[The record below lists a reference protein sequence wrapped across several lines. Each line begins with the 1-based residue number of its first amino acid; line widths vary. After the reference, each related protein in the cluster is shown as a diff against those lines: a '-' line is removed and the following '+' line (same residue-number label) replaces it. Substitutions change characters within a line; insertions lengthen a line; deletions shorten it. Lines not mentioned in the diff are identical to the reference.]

1 MSIAVVNM
9 EPMARNIMPT
19 NITPKAIELT
29 EEPTVLGMA
38 YFIKRPINIQNNAVK
53 LEKRPQ

>member
-1 MSIAVVNM
+1 M
-9 EPMARNIMPT
+9 EPMVRNTMPT

-29 EEPTVLGMA
+29 EEPTVLGIA
-38 YFIKRPINIQNNAVK
+38 YFIKRPINIQNIAVK